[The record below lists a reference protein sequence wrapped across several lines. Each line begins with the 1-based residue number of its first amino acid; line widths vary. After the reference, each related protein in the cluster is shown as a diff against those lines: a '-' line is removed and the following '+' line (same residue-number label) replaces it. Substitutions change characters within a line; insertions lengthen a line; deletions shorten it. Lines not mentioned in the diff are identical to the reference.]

1 MNSKRFWSQC
11 SVFRMLLPPLPADD
25 VGDAGSGLTVAQ
37 SRWGEDAPAVGGPG
51 GLSRDQEA
59 QEDAQGAER
68 HCVGAWRRK
77 TPTADGESGPGTAT
91 AAWGHA
97 GDTAL
102 LPGGFVSLCEICG
115 ILPQVCKLERCLQP
129 PGTC

>member
-1 MNSKRFWSQC
+1 
-11 SVFRMLLPPLPADD
+11 MLR
-25 VGDAGSGLTVAQ
+25 AQ
-37 SRWGEDAPAVGGPG
+37 SVAVSAPGKGKHPWQMVRVA
-51 GLSRDQEA
+51 LA
-59 QEDAQGAER
+59 QPPQ
-68 HCVGAWRRK
+68 H
-77 TPTADGESGPGTAT
+77 
-91 AAWGHA
+91 